1 MMRRRVPLL
10 MAAGACVAVSVLGV
24 LLTRDVGR
32 WQTAFRSGDLK
43 AADTS
48 YGARP
53 SWSAHETV
61 PFGLARRLLAVDD
74 DLAFR
79 QAVGLFRRANTAIP
93 SFNGGLEGTALR
105 VAAEASLA
113 HEIRTD
119 GDRARAST
127 AANLLG
133 VLAVADATTV
143 GQEATPI
150 ERSFFEF
157 EDAIHLDPGN
167 EQAKANLEL
176 VYQLKA
182 PPNSLHGNARR
193 RGRSH
198 SGASASSPGH
208 GY

>member
-1 MMRRRVPLL
+1 VLL
-10 MAAGACVAVSVLGV
+10 LTAAGACIALAVFAA
-24 LLTRDVGR
+24 LLARDVGR
-32 WQTAFRSGDLK
+32 RQEALRSGDVE
-43 AADTS
+43 AAD
-48 YGARP
+48 ARP
-53 SWSAHETV
+53 VIAPSWAAHETV

-79 QAVGLFRRANTAIP
+79 RAVALFRRAHTQAP
-93 SFNGGLEGTALR
+93 SFNLGLEGTSLR
-105 VAAEASLA
+105 VQAEAALA
-113 HEIRTD
+113 HEVRTD
-119 GDRARAST
+119 GDRSRASV

-133 VLAVADATTV
+133 VLAVVDATSA
-143 GQEATPI
+143 GEGATPI

-176 VYQLKA
+176 VYQLRA
-182 PPNSLHGNARR
+182 PPNSLRGEPRR

-198 SGASASSPGH
+198 SGASTTSPGH